1 MSCSRHANEVRT
13 AIVVTTPGFLGQI
26 RKGITSDDLCG
37 IEQAKLPETFR
48 DAPEEVLA
56 AHLRDMVDVVGHEF
70 DDEHRTGSQK
80 FAHSRQGPEFRAFN
94 IYDHVRWPEIR
105 EQEISRLAPYLND
118 LGRIVEILE
127 ILTRGQGLAS
137 PSVVRVF
144 DELHGPRGIRNGAMN
159 ELDVAAGVQEHVH
172 LQGEKCIRIGFD
184 SGNSRHFFSYGNDQR
199 ADMAPD
205 ESYPRRGIDHAE
217 NLLDVGAVVFS
228 VNSQFSADNAVRNR
242 NEEFAVVGVRKHV
255 RNVSTHELAAYSG
268 TP

>member
-37 IEQAKLPETFR
+37 IEQAKMPETLR

-70 DDEHRTGSQK
+70 EDEHRTGGQK

-127 ILTRGQGLAS
+127 ILARGQGLAS
-137 PSVVRVF
+137 PSVVRV
-144 DELHGPRGIRNGAMN
+144 
-159 ELDVAAGVQEHVH
+159 
-172 LQGEKCIRIGFD
+172 
-184 SGNSRHFFSYGNDQR
+184 
-199 ADMAPD
+199 
-205 ESYPRRGIDHAE
+205 
-217 NLLDVGAVVFS
+217 
-228 VNSQFSADNAVRNR
+228 
-242 NEEFAVVGVRKHV
+242 
-255 RNVSTHELAAYSG
+255 THNTGGSKALPPG
-268 TP
+268 

>member
-37 IEQAKLPETFR
+37 IEQAKMPETLR

-56 AHLRDMVDVVGHEF
+56 AH
-70 DDEHRTGSQK
+70 
-80 FAHSRQGPEFRAFN
+80 
-94 IYDHVRWPEIR
+94 VRWPEIC
-105 EQEISRLAPYLND
+105 QQDISCLAPYLND

-184 SGNSRHFFSYGNDQR
+184 SGNARHFFSYGNDQR

-205 ESYPRRGIDHAE
+205 ESHPRRGIDHAE
-217 NLLDVGAVVFS
+217 NLLDVGAAVFS
-228 VNSQFSADNAVRNR
+228 V
-242 NEEFAVVGVRKHV
+242 
-255 RNVSTHELAAYSG
+255 
-268 TP
+268 